1 MTCYPKLNAPTIVIT
16 ARTANTAMA
25 TARAML
31 SHLIIGRGSFL
42 RMFETDA
49 FYPASSANDAEL
61 LLDAIESVRLFAED
75 IFI

>member
-16 ARTANTAMA
+16 ARIANTAMA

-31 SHLIIGRGSFL
+31 SHLIIGIGSFL
-42 RMFETDA
+42 RILETDA
-49 FYPASSANDAEL
+49 PFSASSANDAEL
-61 LLDAIESVRLFAED
+61 LLEAMESERLFVED